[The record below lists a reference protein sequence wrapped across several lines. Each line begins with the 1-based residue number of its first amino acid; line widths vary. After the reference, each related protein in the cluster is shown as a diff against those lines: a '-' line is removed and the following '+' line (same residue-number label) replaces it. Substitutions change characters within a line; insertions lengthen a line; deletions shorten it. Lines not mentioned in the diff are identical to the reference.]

1 MGKQGEAGKK
11 GVGAVEGAVQRVVG
25 VLGGKIE
32 EMRADVQHRDLL
44 QADMNMAVGDV
55 AKEMR
60 AVCRTVGRLQL
71 PRAEG
76 ELCLRQLGEMGQK
89 WEQQAA
95 EMAGAVGQMREEIG
109 ATRVE
114 LGAVQAV
121 QRELVGL
128 VRGLGAGVGDVGS
141 GLGGLG
147 SSVRAMQRQ
156 KGSRTAEQKRLADR
170 VSC

>member
-71 PRAEG
+71 PRVEG
-76 ELCLRQLGEMGQK
+76 ELCLRQLEKMGQK

-141 GLGGLG
+141 GLGGLR
-147 SSVRAMQRQ
+147 SLLSCSV
-156 KGSRTAEQKRLADR
+156 L
-170 VSC
+170 

>member
-60 AVCRTVGRLQL
+60 AVCRTMGRLQL
-71 PRAEG
+71 PRVEG
-76 ELCLRQLGEMGQK
+76 ELCLRQLEKMGQK
-89 WEQQAA
+89 TEMGAA
-95 EMAGAVGQMREEIG
+95 SCRPPKWRGQWGR
-109 ATRVE
+109 
-114 LGAVQAV
+114 
-121 QRELVGL
+121 
-128 VRGLGAGVGDVGS
+128 
-141 GLGGLG
+141 
-147 SSVRAMQRQ
+147 
-156 KGSRTAEQKRLADR
+156 
-170 VSC
+170 